1 MQKKNNVSS
10 VADIFGLN
18 ASALR
23 FWEKEGLIRFER
35 DAENNYRLP
44 TLSAVEDI
52 WEIVFLKTSRCR
64 QNKSAKY

>member
-52 WEIVFLKTSRCR
+52 
-64 QNKSAKY
+64 